1 VKGNSSGKEN
11 VMSREAPKTHKDLD
25 VWNLAM
31 ELAVEAYTL
40 SRTFPHEER
49 YGLAL
54 QMRRSAVSIAS
65 NVAEGAA
72 RNSRKE
78 FIRFLYFSLGSTAEL
93 ETQILLAHR
102 LGYLLPQ
109 TSVLSRVELV
119 RKLLLGLLR
128 SLKRTATTHYPS
140 PITLV

>member
-1 VKGNSSGKEN
+1 
-11 VMSREAPKTHKDLD
+11 MSREAPKTHKDLD

-40 SRTFPHEER
+40 SRTFPQEER

-140 PITLV
+140 PITLIR

>member
-1 VKGNSSGKEN
+1 
-11 VMSREAPKTHKDLD
+11 MSREAPKTHKDLD

-40 SRTFPHEER
+40 SRTFPQEER

-102 LGYLLPQ
+102 LGYLPQ
-109 TSVLSRVELV
+109 TNVLSLVELV

-140 PITLV
+140 PITCHPSR